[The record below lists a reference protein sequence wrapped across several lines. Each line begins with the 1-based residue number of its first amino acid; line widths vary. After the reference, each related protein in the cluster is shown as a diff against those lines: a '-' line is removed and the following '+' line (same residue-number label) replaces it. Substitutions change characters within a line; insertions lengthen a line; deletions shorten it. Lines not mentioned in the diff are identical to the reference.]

1 MPFGK
6 KAPTPPLPPPIGPTG
21 LGVLEDPVVYQ
32 WAFGLLAAHVLIRAV
47 LTSFRHH
54 RPETSTLAK
63 CATMP
68 GLVAHQLVILVPF
81 TYAAFH
87 GLVAFFSD
95 AEMQQ
100 LAHANASERL
110 YNVVTIGWHLT
121 RFMAGFQLYDLTVT
135 ALEKEVCKTE
145 HLLHHSFALATALV
159 AAANGGPWC
168 TYYSVFFFAV
178 VEVSSVPLVAVDL
191 YRGLPSLLKD
201 PLHNAINEVCR
212 IVFALSFL
220 FVRCVCFPLL
230 MILQLWP
237 DLYAVYVSS
246 DVRVSA
252 GAFSWLAFASIVL
265 TGLQLFWGYKIVRV
279 ISKGNLKG
287 KDAKAMAKETN

>member
-1 MPFGK
+1 MHFGK
-6 KAPTPPLPPPIGPTG
+6 KVPSPPLTPPIGPTG

-87 GLVAFFSD
+87 GLVAFCSD

-178 VEVSSVPLVAVDL
+178 VEVSSGDDL
-191 YRGLPSLLKD
+191 
-201 PLHNAINEVCR
+201 
-212 IVFALSFL
+212 
-220 FVRCVCFPLL
+220 
-230 MILQLWP
+230 
-237 DLYAVYVSS
+237 
-246 DVRVSA
+246 
-252 GAFSWLAFASIVL
+252 
-265 TGLQLFWGYKIVRV
+265 
-279 ISKGNLKG
+279 
-287 KDAKAMAKETN
+287 